1 MQLSMAGDEICI
13 EIEDDG
19 IGFDRMPERTVDSGI
34 GLENVRK
41 RLSYLLD
48 GSLALHSEPGKGTRA
63 VIRFKERQT

>member
-1 MQLSMAGDEICI
+1 
-13 EIEDDG
+13 
-19 IGFDRMPERTVDSGI
+19 MPERTVDSGI